1 MNLRMRLATASALL
15 ATLASF
21 GFNALTAGAAN
32 QPARS
37 ASPIAATAAA
47 SANKPTLRL
56 PAGAQPCPSKPGK
69 PSSPLATC
77 SPGTAGDP
85 NAVPKVSRPAG
96 RPACPI
102 VPGKAPSSPEA
113 SCGTDAI
120 LPNGVAGPMTITL
133 PAGSTPCPT
142 VIGKVPSP
150 VPAAC
155 GNEVLPDT
163 AGGPDVL
170 KNPPGLA
177 PCPPPPPGKHA
188 DGNASCGHTG
198 SPTGQATSEVIP
210 TLPNAI
216 NGWTIT
222 AYANPNALAP
232 GVATNIHAVANMDV
246 GPTPYYIEIF
256 DSTSGQFLNYCY
268 TGATC
273 DSYPSQSSPTTHTF
287 TAYVSYYG
295 NPPGYVQA
303 SSSVNVTWLSVSL
316 SRSTCCIG
324 TGGTI
329 TVTAT
334 ANTNV
339 GPTPWYIEIFD
350 YYSHG
355 RVTYCYT
362 GSSCSYNVSS
372 GSAGSRTFIA
382 FVSGLYTNYPP
393 TSTQATSGAV
403 TVTWVV
409 VSLSASP
416 QYMSAGGTTTLTA
429 TANADISASPYYIE
443 IYNASNHTYLF
454 NCATGSVCRWNVS
467 YGTATAQ
474 NYVAYISRSGITWP
488 PPDVQALSNTVY
500 VAWYTITLSAGG
512 APYVRPG
519 DFVALSAY
527 ATPDVGATISEY
539 IEIYEQKPGGYL
551 TYCGAGGNCVF
562 NYYGTVGT
570 HNFVAYVSNLDTSNN
585 YPPGGAVASS
595 NGVSATWLSVTIS
608 ANRTSLP
615 DGATTTLTAQ
625 ANTTLSGAHESLDIY
640 EAGSGFQLASCQ
652 NCSTATATR
661 SYSTAQSQG
670 YYAAIITDLSGGSV
684 QATSSTVGVTWFR
697 WGVDSCDRVTDD
709 YNAVVSALGKP
720 EFWGRY
726 IGSTSFACN
735 VTAADASFAH
745 SNGVAILPVYA
756 EDGSAAFTSQAAGQ
770 QAATWAVD
778 AAHNLGIPGGTVIML
793 DAEPSYGVVAG
804 SLQGWADSI
813 AVSGYKPG
821 FYEYSGNPFASAF
834 CTAASDPNVA
844 NALLWTT
851 QPNVQPHGH
860 RALSAAPA
868 FGPSPTCGYG
878 ASALQYFTQ
887 DPNNVI
893 PPNVDDDEAL
903 ASIPLW

>member
-1 MNLRMRLATASALL
+1 MRLATASALL

-21 GFNALTAGAAN
+21 GFNALTVGAAN
-32 QPARS
+32 QPARP

-474 NYVAYISRSGITWP
+474 NYVAYISRSGISWP

-551 TYCGAGGNCVF
+551 TYCGA
-562 NYYGTVGT
+562 
-570 HNFVAYVSNLDTSNN
+570 
-585 YPPGGAVASS
+585 
-595 NGVSATWLSVTIS
+595 
-608 ANRTSLP
+608 
-615 DGATTTLTAQ
+615 
-625 ANTTLSGAHESLDIY
+625 
-640 EAGSGFQLASCQ
+640 
-652 NCSTATATR
+652 
-661 SYSTAQSQG
+661 
-670 YYAAIITDLSGGSV
+670 SV
-684 QATSSTVGVTWFR
+684 QATSSTVAVTWFR